1 MIMKKL
7 LLRTNRL
14 RILPG
19 KQEPPADGQPGSMD
33 EYYRNGGFDFL
44 YSLEELSHYM
54 VILGYIRFF
63 VRQPAILDVGC
74 GEGRLADLLDRRDY
88 KDYHGIDISPIAI
101 QRAQKKKL
109 PKMRFT
115 ATDFQTWD
123 PDGSYDLIIFCE
135 SLYYVQQP
143 LMVIRRYAPFLKKG
157 GYIIISIYRFLD
169 QERIWDG
176 MDQDFKICAA
186 DTVQNLHGT
195 WDIRVFQLGAMQFE
209 GKFGVFE
216 RA

>member
-1 MIMKKL
+1 MKKL
-7 LLRTNRL
+7 LLRMDRL

-19 KQEPPADGQPGSMD
+19 RKEPPANEQPDSMD
-33 EYYRNGGFDFL
+33 EYYGNGGFDFL

-54 VILGYIRFF
+54 VILGYIRYF

-74 GEGRLADLLDRRDY
+74 GEGRLADLLDRQDY

-109 PKMRFT
+109 PKTRFT
-115 ATDFQTWD
+115 VTDFQTWD
-123 PDGSYDLIIFCE
+123 PDTSYDLIIFCE

-143 LMVIRRYAPFLKKG
+143 QEVIQHYAPFLKKG

-169 QERIWDG
+169 QGRIWDG
-176 MDQDFKICAA
+176 MDQGFKICAA
-186 DTVQNLHGT
+186 DIVQNLRGT
-195 WDIRVFQLGAMQFE
+195 WDIRVFQS
-209 GKFGVFE
+209 
-216 RA
+216 